1 MAISCDYTYYDILQ
15 KSKELHNLDPK
26 YIFSEKLEDTIC
38 EHWFKLLAIH
48 INLNYTNAWNKK
60 EKEYWTKEIDK
71 ELLKEKEYYTKLG
84 LTSGTID

>member
-1 MAISCDYTYYDILQ
+1 MANTEIALEIKAKKQ
-15 KSKELHNLDPK
+15 ENEKKELL
-26 YIFSEKLEDTIC
+26 
-38 EHWFKLLAIH
+38 
-48 INLNYTNAWNKK
+48 K